1 MKSLASELGLTV
13 KLLIVS
19 EYAAKGCLFD
29 YLTNNQ
35 LNFGQILRWST
46 DIAVGKYRLLVMYDY
61 SVSQVKSTLCRQGT
75 ISHWLVSKGALRK
88 LYDYMIK
95 I

>member
-1 MKSLASELGLTV
+1 MKSSASELGLTV

-46 DIAVGKYRLLVMYDY
+46 DIAVGKYRLHVMYVY
-61 SVSQVKSTLCRQGT
+61 SVSQVKSTSFR
-75 ISHWLVSKGALRK
+75 HWLVSKGALRK

>member
-46 DIAVGKYRLLVMYDY
+46 DIAVGKYRLHVMYDY
-61 SVSQVKSTLCRQGT
+61 SVSQVKSSQLYVGRELSATGWYQ
-75 ISHWLVSKGALRK
+75 KGPCVN
-88 LYDYMIK
+88 YMTTW
-95 I
+95 